1 MSPLS
6 KALAAILVSSLAAC
20 SGTVSTVGGSGGDAG
35 TTTDGG
41 LPVTPLPERV
51 ECLSPYSQMSALYA
65 ALTLAPGVDG
75 ITFYAID
82 RAIGADGGLP
92 LLSRG
97 VLGAPCT
104 NATCEAAIEDVA
116 RTFAPQTS
124 GGWHEG
130 AGGMIQ
136 PLQGFA
142 VVTKAGVHSL
152 VRSLAELLPL
162 IAPISSLKEAQA
174 WATINDH
181 GATCESGAN
190 ASESNAAYFE
200 LRAVSTTCE
209 TKTGGAVDVTTE
221 TIIRVYR
228 DGRIEPQA
236 SRELSRTPTQGCA
249 VAGRNPAQLET
260 RPSGDGSFPAYLAE
274 MAHLEGAAVFAFA
287 ELSGELERFGAP
299 ASLVERARLA
309 HADEVRHAAIMAAH
323 AEGAGALPVA
333 AQASPHAYGSLL
345 ELALH
350 NAEEGC
356 VRETYGA
363 LVALHQAERA
373 GDAALRADLTSIA
386 LDEVGHA
393 EWSKDLDAWLVTQ
406 LDEAERAQVHAA
418 KVRALA
424 TLEAQIAEEPSRELA
439 HLAGLPT
446 AAVASQLLRGL
457 RSVVL
462 DA

>member
-20 SGTVSTVGGSGGDAG
+20 SGTVSTVGGGGGDAG

-51 ECLSPYSQMSALYA
+51 ECLSPYTQMSALYA
-65 ALTLAPGVDG
+65 ALTPAPGVDG

-82 RAIGADGGLP
+82 RAASGDGGLP

-104 NATCEAAIEDVA
+104 NASCESAIDDLA
-116 RTFAPQTS
+116 RTFVPQS

-142 VVTKAGVHSL
+142 VATKAGVHSL
-152 VRSLAELLPL
+152 VRTLAELQLL
-162 IAPISSLKEAQA
+162 VAPITSLKEAQA

-190 ASESNAAYFE
+190 ASETNAAYFE
-200 LRAVSTTCE
+200 LRSVSVTCE
-209 TKTGGAVDVTTE
+209 VKPGGAVDVATE

-228 DGRIEPQA
+228 DGRIEPQT
-236 SRELSRTPTQGCA
+236 SRELSRTPATGCA

-299 ASLVERARLA
+299 ASLVNRARIA
-309 HADEVRHAAIMAAH
+309 HADEVRHAAIMSAH
-323 AEGAGALPVA
+323 ASRWGAEPLA
-333 AQASPHAYGSLL
+333 AKASPHSYASLL

-363 LVALHQAERA
+363 LVALHQAARA
-373 GDAALRADLTSIA
+373 GDAELRADLAAIA
-386 LDEVGHA
+386 ADEVSHA
-393 EWSKDLDAWLVTQ
+393 EWSNDLDAWLATR
-406 LDEAERAQVHAA
+406 LDATERAEVRAA
-418 KVRALA
+418 KLRALA
-424 TLEAQIAEEPSRELA
+424 TLEAQIAEEPATELA
-439 HLAGLPT
+439 EMAGLPT
-446 AAVASQLLRGL
+446 AAVAARLLGGL
-457 RSVVL
+457 RSVAL
-462 DA
+462 A

>member
-1 MSPLS
+1 MNPLS

-20 SGTVSTVGGSGGDAG
+20 SGTVSTVGGGGGDAG
-35 TTTDGG
+35 TTSDGG

-75 ITFYAID
+75 ITFYAVD
-82 RAIGADGGLP
+82 RAVGADGGLP

-116 RTFAPQTS
+116 RTFAPQAS

-174 WATINDH
+174 WATINDQ

-209 TKTGGAVDVTTE
+209 MKPGGAVDVSTE

-249 VAGRNPAQLET
+249 VAGRNPAQLES
-260 RPSGDGSFPAYLAE
+260 RPSGDGSFPAYLAD
-274 MAHLEGAAVFAFA
+274 MAHLEAAAVFAFA
-287 ELSGELERFGAP
+287 ELAGELERFGAP
-299 ASLVERARLA
+299 ASLVERARKA
-309 HADEVRHAAIMAAH
+309 HADELRHAAIMSGHASRCGAA
-323 AEGAGALPVA
+323 PMVA
-333 AQASPHAYGSLL
+333 KASAHAYGSLL

-373 GDAALRADLTSIA
+373 GDAELRVDLASIA

-406 LDEAERAQVHAA
+406 LDEAERAQVRAA

-424 TLEAQIAEEPSRELA
+424 TLEAQIAEEPSQELA
-439 HLAGLPT
+439 HLAGLP
-446 AAVASQLLRGL
+446 AAAMASLLLRGL

>member
-20 SGTVSTVGGSGGDAG
+20 SGTVSTVGGGGDAG

-41 LPVTPLPERV
+41 LSVTPMPERV
-51 ECLSPYSQMSALYA
+51 ECLSPNTQMAELYA

-82 RAIGADGGLP
+82 DVVADGGSSLIK
-92 LLSRG
+92 RQ
-97 VLGAPCT
+97 VLGSPCAD
-104 NATCEAAIEDVA
+104 ATCEAAVADLA
-116 RTFAPQTS
+116 RTVAPR
-124 GGWHEG
+124 GGPGWREG
-130 AGGMIQ
+130 PSAMLA
-136 PLQGFA
+136 PLQAFA

-152 VRSLAELLPL
+152 VQSLAELQPL

-174 WATINDH
+174 WATINNR
-181 GATCESGAN
+181 GASCEAGAN
-190 ASESNAAYFE
+190 ASQSNAEYFE
-200 LRAVSTTCE
+200 LRFVSTTCE
-209 TKTGGAVDVTTE
+209 QKAGGATDVTTE

-249 VAGRNPAQLET
+249 VAGRNPAQLES
-260 RPSGDGSFPAYLAE
+260 RPSGDGSFPAYLAD
-274 MAHLEGAAVFAFA
+274 MAHLEAAAVFAFA
-287 ELSGELERFGAP
+287 ELAGELERFGAP
-299 ASLVERARLA
+299 ASLVERARKA
-309 HADEVRHAAIMAAH
+309 HADEVRHAAIMSAH
-323 AEGAGALPVA
+323 AERRGARPVA

-373 GDAALRADLTSIA
+373 GDAGLRADLASIA

-406 LDEAERAQVHAA
+406 LDEAERAQVRSA

-424 TLEAQIAEEPSRELA
+424 TLEAQVAEEPSQELA
-439 HLAGLPT
+439 HLAGLP
-446 AAVASQLLRGL
+446 AAAMASLLLRGL